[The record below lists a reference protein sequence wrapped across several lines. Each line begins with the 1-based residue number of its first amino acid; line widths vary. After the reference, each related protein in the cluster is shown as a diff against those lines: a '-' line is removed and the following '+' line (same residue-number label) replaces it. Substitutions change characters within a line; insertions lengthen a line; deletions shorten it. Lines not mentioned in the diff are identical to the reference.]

1 MRNSKVIAT
10 VTNTIIAFNQDKLV
24 FRIAKEINE
33 INNKVANSL
42 NNLNLKSLIDMAFS
56 LIIVFRI
63 FWQQAVYTIRIVTK
77 ISLTFI
83 QSRYINVWFSCS
95 M

>member
-10 VTNTIIAFNQDKLV
+10 ITNTIIAFNQDKLV
-24 FRIAKEINE
+24 FKIAKEINE

-63 FWQQAVYTIRIVTK
+63 FWQ
-77 ISLTFI
+77 
-83 QSRYINVWFSCS
+83 
-95 M
+95 

>member
-10 VTNTIIAFNQDKLV
+10 VANTIIAFNQDKLV
-24 FRIAKEINE
+24 FRTAKEINE
-33 INNKVANSL
+33 INNRVANSL

-63 FWQQAVYTIRIVTK
+63 FWQ
-77 ISLTFI
+77 
-83 QSRYINVWFSCS
+83 
-95 M
+95 

>member
-33 INNKVANSL
+33 INNRVANSL

-56 LIIVFRI
+56 LIILFRI
-63 FWQQAVYTIRIVTK
+63 FWQ
-77 ISLTFI
+77 
-83 QSRYINVWFSCS
+83 
-95 M
+95 

>member
-1 MRNSKVIAT
+1 MRNSKVIAI

-63 FWQQAVYTIRIVTK
+63 FWQ
-77 ISLTFI
+77 
-83 QSRYINVWFSCS
+83 
-95 M
+95 

>member
-10 VTNTIIAFNQDKLV
+10 ITNTIIAFNQDKLV

-56 LIIVFRI
+56 LTIVFRI
-63 FWQQAVYTIRIVTK
+63 FWQ
-77 ISLTFI
+77 
-83 QSRYINVWFSCS
+83 
-95 M
+95 

>member
-42 NNLNLKSLIDMAFS
+42 NNLNLNSLIDMSFR

-63 FWQQAVYTIRIVTK
+63 FWQ
-77 ISLTFI
+77 
-83 QSRYINVWFSCS
+83 
-95 M
+95 

>member
-24 FRIAKEINE
+24 FRTAKEINE
-33 INNKVANSL
+33 INNRVANSL
-42 NNLNLKSLIDMAFS
+42 NNLNLKSLIDMSFS

-63 FWQQAVYTIRIVTK
+63 FWQ
-77 ISLTFI
+77 
-83 QSRYINVWFSCS
+83 
-95 M
+95 

>member
-24 FRIAKEINE
+24 FRTAKEINE
-33 INNKVANSL
+33 INNRVANSL

-63 FWQQAVYTIRIVTK
+63 FWQ
-77 ISLTFI
+77 
-83 QSRYINVWFSCS
+83 
-95 M
+95 

>member
-10 VTNTIIAFNQDKLV
+10 ITNTIIAFNQDKLV

-33 INNKVANSL
+33 INNNVANSL
-42 NNLNLKSLIDMAFS
+42 NNLNLKSLIDMSFS

-63 FWQQAVYTIRIVTK
+63 FWQ
-77 ISLTFI
+77 
-83 QSRYINVWFSCS
+83 
-95 M
+95 

>member
-24 FRIAKEINE
+24 FRIAREINE

-63 FWQQAVYTIRIVTK
+63 FWQ
-77 ISLTFI
+77 
-83 QSRYINVWFSCS
+83 
-95 M
+95 

>member
-10 VTNTIIAFNQDKLV
+10 ITNTIIAFNQDKLV

-33 INNKVANSL
+33 INNNVANSL
-42 NNLNLKSLIDMAFS
+42 NNLNMKSIIDMSFS

-63 FWQQAVYTIRIVTK
+63 FWQ
-77 ISLTFI
+77 
-83 QSRYINVWFSCS
+83 
-95 M
+95 

>member
-10 VTNTIIAFNQDKLV
+10 ITNTIIAFNQDKLV

-33 INNKVANSL
+33 INNRVANSL

-63 FWQQAVYTIRIVTK
+63 FWQ
-77 ISLTFI
+77 
-83 QSRYINVWFSCS
+83 
-95 M
+95 

>member
-42 NNLNLKSLIDMAFS
+42 NNLNLKSLIDITFS
-56 LIIVFRI
+56 LIIVFSI
-63 FWQQAVYTIRIVTK
+63 FWQ
-77 ISLTFI
+77 
-83 QSRYINVWFSCS
+83 
-95 M
+95 